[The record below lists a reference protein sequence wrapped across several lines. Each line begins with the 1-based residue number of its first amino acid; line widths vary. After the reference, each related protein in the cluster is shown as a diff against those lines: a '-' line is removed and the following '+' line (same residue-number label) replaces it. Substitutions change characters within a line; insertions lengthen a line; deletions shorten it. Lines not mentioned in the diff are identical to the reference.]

1 MFALLDAH
9 NFYAACEG
17 DMRPALRSQP
27 YAILSANDGAVV
39 ARSELARA
47 LGVKMGEPWFKLKDL
62 RDLKGLIG
70 LSANFTLYSDYS
82 TRMHSLLSGLA
93 EHTKPYSV
101 DESFSYL
108 GDMRGDHTERVWRMR
123 ERIGQWLGLP
133 MGGGIGKTL
142 TLAKL
147 ASHISKQAFRRPGTY
162 PAELAHVCNLGQC
175 APALLRDC
183 MANTPVNEVWGI
195 GRRYSAQLID
205 GGILTALDLANMDAG
220 TVRARWGVNMER
232 TVRELNGIACI
243 DVEGSSTRQQIMC
256 SRSLA
261 KPVDSCRELQ
271 QLASLFASNAARK
284 LRQQGSVSK
293 AVSVFAMSSPFR
305 DGPRFARSRVVP
317 LPRATDDSRKL
328 CDAAAA
334 GMQSIFEQ
342 GYDIVKVGVMLM
354 DISSREA
361 AMAQGNLLFDDDAN
375 ADDDGPLTS
384 KEHALMQAVDAVN
397 ERYGR
402 HCLRTAST
410 TVKNYSRQELRTPHY
425 TTNLRDA
432 PIARA

>member
-9 NFYAACEG
+9 NFYASVEG
-17 DMRPALRSQP
+17 DMRPALRSHP
-27 YAILSANDGAVV
+27 YVILSANDGAVV

-47 LGVKMGEPWFKLKDL
+47 LGVKMGEPWFKLKDMREL
-62 RDLKGLIG
+62 NGLMG

-82 TRMHSLLSGLA
+82 TRMHSLLAGLA

-147 ASHISKQAFRRPGTY
+147 ASHVSKQAFRRPGIY
-162 PAELAHVCNLGQC
+162 PSELAHVCNLGQC
-175 APALLRDC
+175 APSLLRDC

-205 GGILTALDLANMDAG
+205 GGILTALDLSNMDAG

-232 TVRELNGIACI
+232 TVRELNGVACI
-243 DVEGSSTRQQIMC
+243 DIDGSSTRQQIMC

-261 KPVDSCRELQ
+261 KPVESCQELQ
-271 QLASLFASNAARK
+271 RLASLFASNAARK
-284 LRQQGSVSK
+284 LRQQESVCK

-305 DGPRFARSRVVP
+305 EGPRFARSRVIP
-317 LPRATDDSRKL
+317 LPHSTDDSRTL
-328 CDAAAA
+328 CNAAEA
-334 GMQSIFEQ
+334 GMLSIYEQ
-342 GYDIVKVGVMLM
+342 GYDIVKAGVMLM
-354 DISSREA
+354 DISTREA
-361 AMAQGNLLFDDDAN
+361 AIAQGNLDFGDC
-375 ADDDGPLTS
+375 ADTRPNDLLSTKDR
-384 KEHALMQAVDAVN
+384 ALMQAVDAIN
-397 ERYGR
+397 DRYGR

-410 TVKNYSRQELRTPHY
+410 TVQSFSRQEFRTPHY
-425 TTNLRDA
+425 TTDLRDA

>member
-1 MFALLDAH
+1 
-9 NFYAACEG
+9 
-17 DMRPALRSQP
+17 
-27 YAILSANDGAVV
+27 
-39 ARSELARA
+39 
-47 LGVKMGEPWFKLKDL
+47 
-62 RDLKGLIG
+62 
-70 LSANFTLYSDYS
+70 
-82 TRMHSLLSGLA
+82 
-93 EHTKPYSV
+93 
-101 DESFSYL
+101 
-108 GDMRGDHTERVWRMR
+108 MRGDHTERVWRMR
-123 ERIGQWLGLP
+123 ERVGQWLGLP

-147 ASHISKQAFRRPGTY
+147 ASHISKQAFRRPGIY
-162 PAELAHVCNLGQC
+162 PSELAHVCNLGQC
-175 APALLRDC
+175 APSLLRDC

-256 SRSLA
+256 SRSLS
-261 KPVDSCRELQ
+261 KPVESCHELQ
-271 QLASLFASNAARK
+271 QLGSLFASNAARK

-317 LPRATDDSRKL
+317 LTRATDDSRKL
-328 CDAAAA
+328 CTAAAA
-334 GMQSIFEQ
+334 GMRSIFEA
-342 GYDIVKVGVMLM
+342 GYNIVKVGVMLM
-354 DISSREA
+354 DISSREE
-361 AMAQGNLLFDDDAN
+361 AMAQGQLLFDDC
-375 ADDDGPLTS
+375 ADVTKEGPLS
-384 KEHALMQAVDAVN
+384 YKEHALMLAVDAVN

-402 HCLRTAST
+402 NCLRTAST
-410 TVKNYSRQELRTPHY
+410 TVKSYSRQELRTPHY
-425 TTNLRDA
+425 TTNLQDA